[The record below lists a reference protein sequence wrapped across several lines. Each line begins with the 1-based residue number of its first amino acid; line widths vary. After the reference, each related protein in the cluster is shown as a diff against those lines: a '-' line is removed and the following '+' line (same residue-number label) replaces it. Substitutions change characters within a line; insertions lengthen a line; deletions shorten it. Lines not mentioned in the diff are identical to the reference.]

1 MNEIEKSEQQRNVEG
16 LAERDDRGKKLVV
29 TRTFYWDWDDSLF
42 RMFKKI
48 FCKEEEK

>member
-1 MNEIEKSEQQRNVEG
+1 MEKSEQQRNVEG

-42 RMFKKI
+42 RLLKKL
-48 FCKEEEK
+48 FRKEDK